1 MTGIVVGVDGSEP
14 GAVAARF
21 AAAEARLRG
30 TDLVAVL
37 VWDLFNQH
45 RADGSRRFD
54 PAYGDG
60 DADAELRA
68 MLEAALGPA
77 DAARIVRKT
86 TCDEPAAGLLAAA
99 ADADLLVVGARG
111 VGGFRGLLLG
121 SVSQKILHHATVPV
135 AVVRAAEGD
144 AASAGPAA
152 GAHSDGDVV
161 VGVDGSAAGV
171 AALRWALAEA
181 AARGARVVAVHAW
194 EPVSYA
200 PVPGAFPYDD
210 TAAVSAGARR
220 FLDQSVD
227 AALRDPATAGVTV
240 ERTVAPGGPAT
251 ALLDAA
257 EGAALVVVGRRGVG
271 GFGRLLLGSVADHVA
286 RHAPCPV
293 VVVPGDASSPP
304 GP

>member
-86 TCDEPAAGLLAAA
+86 TCDEPATGLLAAA

-152 GAHSDGDVV
+152 GARSDGDVV

-181 AARGARVVAVHAW
+181 AARSARVVAVHAW

-200 PVPGAFPYDD
+200 PVPGAFPYNDM
-210 TAAVSAGARR
+210 AAVSAGARR

-240 ERTVAPGGPAT
+240 ERTVAPGGPAS